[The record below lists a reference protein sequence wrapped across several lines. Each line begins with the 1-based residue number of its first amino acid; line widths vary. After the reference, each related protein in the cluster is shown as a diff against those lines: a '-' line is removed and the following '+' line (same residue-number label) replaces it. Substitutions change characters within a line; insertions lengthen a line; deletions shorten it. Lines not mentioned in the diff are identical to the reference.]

1 MSRVFRTFEDY
12 KKHPD
17 YKKCLDK
24 WSTEFMK
31 KWFKVIP
38 RDYFQKFK
46 SHHLEI
52 FNLFLS
58 ENPNIT
64 WKIVQV
70 NPDIDWHYDYLSLNP
85 NITWEIVQA
94 NPDKNWDYEFLSEN
108 PNITWEIVQENPG
121 KNWNYS
127 RLSKNPN
134 ITWEIITN
142 NLDKPWEFESL
153 NLQKE
158 RETFIMNCLN
168 NDRYNARK
176 ALMPTTKEELNTKES
191 TNKVLGNKDIMG
203 NIFSFLGGR
212 KTRGKKITKKGK
224 TFKRMNNKSRKT

>member
-1 MSRVFRTFEDY
+1 MSRVFRTFEYY

-94 NPDKNWDYEFLSEN
+94 NPDKNW
-108 PNITWEIVQENPG
+108 
-121 KNWNYS
+121 NYS
-127 RLSKNPN
+127 LLSKNPN

-142 NLDKPWEFESL
+142 NLDKPWEFETL

-158 RETFIMNCLN
+158 RETFIMDCLN
-168 NDRYNARK
+168 QERNDA
-176 ALMPTTKEELNTKES
+176 ALVFSTKD
-191 TNKVLGNKDIMG
+191 NKPIKFKNDSKVGDSVLGNKDIAR

-224 TFKRMNNKSRKT
+224 TFKRKNNKSRKTTK